1 MLTSELGAKR
11 RIETNTMITTS
22 LFPQPVHSLPSPSPS
37 IACPSTESSVTN
49 IDDLAL
55 SDLQIP
61 IQQPGTLSP
70 PESFTAAEDVR
81 EDSAVDEE
89 PTARSNLGVDFI
101 DRRIESDEIILVKPK
116 RRLPKTYK
124 GKKEK
129 KRALFDDDDYDSK
142 SDASSKPPPAKRL
155 KVVGL
160 KNLGNT
166 CYNNA
171 VIQALSHTKPLRDY
185 FLERQTQT
193 PDKDNAEGSGRKED
207 AAIQV
212 QMHMARPR
220 TRRAAQLEEQIT
232 VPSDMYVFSPLWR
245 KLNFTNSVPEIS
257 VMSFLVC

>member
-1 MLTSELGAKR
+1 
-11 RIETNTMITTS
+11 MITTS

-37 IACPSTESSVTN
+37 VAFPSTKSSVTN

-81 EDSAVDEE
+81 EDSAADEE
-89 PTARSNLGVDFI
+89 PTAGPNLGVDFI
-101 DRRIESDEIILVKPK
+101 DRRIESDETIVVKPK

-124 GKKEK
+124 GKREK
-129 KRALFDDDDYDSK
+129 KRALFDDDGYESK
-142 SDASSKPPPAKRL
+142 SDASSKPPPAKRV

-193 PDKDNAEGSGRKED
+193 LDKDNVNGSGRRED

-232 VPSDMYVFSPLWR
+232 VPSDAYVISPFPYYPAL
-245 KLNFTNSVPEIS
+245 TNSSPEIF
-257 VMSFLVC
+257 VTNFLVC

>member
-1 MLTSELGAKR
+1 
-11 RIETNTMITTS
+11 MITTS

-37 IACPSTESSVTN
+37 VAFPSTKSSVTN

-81 EDSAVDEE
+81 EDSAADEE
-89 PTARSNLGVDFI
+89 PTAGPNISVDFI
-101 DRRIESDEIILVKPK
+101 DRRIESDETIVVKPK
-116 RRLPKTYK
+116 RRLSKTYK

-129 KRALFDDDDYDSK
+129 KRALFDDDDYESK
-142 SDASSKPPPAKRL
+142 SDAGSKPSPAKRV

-193 PDKDNAEGSGRKED
+193 PDKDNVDGGGRRED

-232 VPSDMYVFSPLWR
+232 VPSDAYVISPYPYHWAL
-245 KLNFTNSVPEIS
+245 TNSGLEIF
-257 VMSFLVC
+257 VTNFLVC

>member
-1 MLTSELGAKR
+1 MLTSELGEAKR

-37 IACPSTESSVTN
+37 VAFPSADSSVTN
-49 IDDLAL
+49 LDDLAL
-55 SDLQIP
+55 SHLQVP
-61 IQQPGTLSP
+61 IEQPGTLSP
-70 PESFTAAEDVR
+70 PESFTAAEDTR
-81 EDSAVDEE
+81 EDSAADEE
-89 PTARSNLGVDFI
+89 PTRKPNLSMGFI
-101 DRRIESDEIILVKPK
+101 DEPIESNGAILVRPK
-116 RRLPKTYK
+116 RRLPKKTYKDKK
-124 GKKEK
+124 GKK
-129 KRALFDDDDYDSK
+129 RAVFDEDGYDSK
-142 SDASSKPPPAKRL
+142 SDASSNPPPPKRV

-193 PDKDNAEGSGRKED
+193 QGKENVEGSGRKED

-232 VPSDMYVFSPLWR
+232 VPTDVYAFSPLLYR
-245 KLNFTNSVPEIS
+245 IVFTNLI
-257 VMSFLVC
+257 

>member
-1 MLTSELGAKR
+1 
-11 RIETNTMITTS
+11 MITTS

-37 IACPSTESSVTN
+37 VAFPPTASSITK

-55 SDLQIP
+55 SHLQIP
-61 IQQPGTLSP
+61 IKQPGTLSP
-70 PESFTAAEDVR
+70 PESFTTTEDPR
-81 EDSAVDEE
+81 EDSTGDEL
-89 PTARSNLGVDFI
+89 PAGKSSLGMDFI
-101 DRRIESDEIILVKPK
+101 DEPVESDETVVMRPK
-116 RRLPKTYK
+116 RRLPRKTYSKKDNK
-124 GKKEK
+124 GKK
-129 KRALFDDDDYDSK
+129 RAVADDDDYDSK
-142 SDASSKPPPAKRL
+142 SDASSYLPPTKRA

-185 FLERQTQT
+185 FLGRQTQT
-193 PDKDNAEGSGRKED
+193 QDKENPDGDGGKED

-232 VPSDMYVFSPLWR
+232 VPADMYAFSPL
-245 KLNFTNSVPEIS
+245 FY
-257 VMSFLVC
+257 

>member
-1 MLTSELGAKR
+1 MLTSELGEAKR
-11 RIETNTMITTS
+11 KIETNTMITTS

-37 IACPSTESSVTN
+37 VAFPSTDSTITN

-55 SDLQIP
+55 SHLQIP
-61 IQQPGTLSP
+61 IEQAGTLSP
-70 PESFTAAEDVR
+70 PESFTAAEDTR
-81 EDSAVDEE
+81 EDSTADEDS
-89 PTARSNLGVDFI
+89 TGKSNLGMDFI
-101 DRRIESDEIILVKPK
+101 DEPIRSDENILVKSK
-116 RRLPKTYK
+116 RRLPKKTYKDKK
-124 GKKEK
+124 GKK
-129 KRALFDDDDYDSK
+129 RAVFDEDGYDSK
-142 SDASSKPPPAKRL
+142 SDASSNPPPAKRL

-193 PDKDNAEGSGRKED
+193 QDKEIAEGDGRKED

-232 VPSDMYVFSPLWR
+232 VPADVYASLQ
-245 KLNFTNSVPEIS
+245 
-257 VMSFLVC
+257 

>member
-1 MLTSELGAKR
+1 M
-11 RIETNTMITTS
+11 
-22 LFPQPVHSLPSPSPS
+22 
-37 IACPSTESSVTN
+37 
-49 IDDLAL
+49 
-55 SDLQIP
+55 
-61 IQQPGTLSP
+61 
-70 PESFTAAEDVR
+70 
-81 EDSAVDEE
+81 
-89 PTARSNLGVDFI
+89 
-101 DRRIESDEIILVKPK
+101 VKPK

-129 KRALFDDDDYDSK
+129 KRTLFDDDGYDSK
-142 SDASSKPPPAKRL
+142 SDASSRPSPAKRV

-193 PDKDNAEGSGRKED
+193 PDKDNADGSGRKED

-232 VPSDMYVFSPLWR
+232 VPSDVYVISPSPFRPGL
-245 KLNFTNSVPEIS
+245 TNSGPEIF
-257 VMSFLVC
+257 VTNFLVC

>member
-22 LFPQPVHSLPSPSPS
+22 LFPQPAHSLPSPSPS
-37 IACPSTESSVTN
+37 IAFPSTESSVTN

-81 EDSAVDEE
+81 EGLVADEE

-142 SDASSKPPPAKRL
+142 SDASSKLPPAKRL

-185 FLERQTQT
+185 FLERQTKT
-193 PDKDNAEGSGRKED
+193 PDKDNTEGGGRKED

-232 VPSDMYVFSPLWR
+232 VPSDMYVISPLVI
-245 KLNFTNSVPEIS
+245 LTEIY
-257 VMSFLVC
+257 